1 MTISELLCTI
11 LCASSAFVVIAS
23 AIEKGI
29 LTAKSLKAPYREQ
42 SAMLDALEKRLCD
55 AERKLARDN
64 DRFSDTD
71 ESMRLTQMAIL
82 ALLDHGI
89 DGNNTEGL
97 RRAKEQLQSYLIA
110 R

>member
-1 MTISELLCTI
+1 MSAEQMLAAI
-11 LCASSAFVVIAS
+11 LCAASAIVVIAS
-23 AIEKGI
+23 AVEKLAG
-29 LTAKSLKAPYREQ
+29 TAKSIKAPIKEQ
-42 SAMLDALEKRLCD
+42 SERLDALEKRLSD

-89 DGNNTEGL
+89 DGNNTDGL
-97 RRAKEQLQSYLIA
+97 RRAKDELQNYLIN

>member
-1 MTISELLCTI
+1 MTLDEM
-11 LCASSAFVVIAS
+11 LCAVLCAASAFVVIAS
-23 AIEKGI
+23 AVEK
-29 LTAKSLKAPYREQ
+29 LAFTAKNIKAPYKEQ
-42 SAMLDALEKRLCD
+42 AGRIEEMEKRLCD

-97 RRAKEQLQSYLIA
+97 KKAKDELQNYLIN